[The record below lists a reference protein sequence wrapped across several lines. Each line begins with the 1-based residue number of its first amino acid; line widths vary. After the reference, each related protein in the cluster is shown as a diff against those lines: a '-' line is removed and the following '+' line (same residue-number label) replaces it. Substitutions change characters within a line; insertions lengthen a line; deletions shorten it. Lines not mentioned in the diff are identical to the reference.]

1 MTCAFG
7 VTLMTWKPLAAAGK
21 LDRNDVVTRLMM
33 GAARFEIDIDAV
45 DFNAVNFHALPS
57 RGHTSTSNAAMT
69 QHEIITA
76 KPVLKEP
83 VR

>member
-7 VTLMTWKPLAAAGK
+7 VTLMTWKPFAAADK
-21 LDRNDVVTRLMM
+21 LDRDDVVRRLIMR
-33 GAARFEIDIDAV
+33 AARFEIDIDAV
-45 DFNAVNFHALPS
+45 DFDAVNFHAFRS
-57 RGHTSTSNAAMT
+57 RGHTNTSNDAMI
-69 QHEIITA
+69 QHAIIKA